1 MSQPRLGYLAM
12 RDTDPAFVRDLGDQK
27 IQALIEMMFLA
38 ATADGELSSA
48 EQREFVKSA
57 ENLTSRLITGEQLEL
72 LIARARADLD
82 ASGRDAR
89 IEAVKARLP
98 DAGAR
103 KLALSLAIQITASDG
118 IVRTSERELIMDT
131 ARALDIDGDTAADM
145 VRDLTKA

>member
-1 MSQPRLGYLAM
+1 M

-38 ATADGELSSA
+38 ATADGELSQA
-48 EQREFVKSA
+48 EHREFVKSA
-57 ENLTSRLITGEQLEL
+57 ESLTSRLITGAELEA
-72 LIARARADLD
+72 LISRARADLD

-103 KLALSLAIQITASDG
+103 KLALSLAIQITAADG
-118 IVRTSERELIMDT
+118 IVRTTERELIMDT
-131 ARALDIDGDTAADM
+131 ARALEIDGDTAADM
-145 VRDLTKA
+145 VRDLAKG